1 MRRWF
6 AFMVRLPSALRVRR
20 FAALSGFRWPTLP
33 PVTSGC
39 RAADVKIKSKAE
51 DVILWLR

>member
-6 AFMVRLPSALRVRR
+6 AFVVRLPSVLRVRR

-33 PVTSGC
+33 PVAWAF
-39 RAADVKIKSKAE
+39 RAAGFKIKSKAE